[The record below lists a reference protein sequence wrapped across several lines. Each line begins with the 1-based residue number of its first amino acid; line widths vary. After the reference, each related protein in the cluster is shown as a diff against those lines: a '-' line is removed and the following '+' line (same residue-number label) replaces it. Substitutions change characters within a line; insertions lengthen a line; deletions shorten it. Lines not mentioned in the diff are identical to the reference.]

1 MFAKTKKFPVFKQT
15 DRFDCGPACLKMICK
30 YYGRDFNIEELRL
43 LCKITPDG
51 VIAKNLLHAM
61 ESLGLSA
68 LPASI
73 DFETLKKAF
82 HETATMKYITKD
94 GYKEVNALEF
104 FSGMDASKPKQNR
117 KTRIADITISGHA
130 ANARLEIDY
139 PTFTF
144 IDYMN
149 LLKIDGEWKV
159 VNKIFY
165 RKAD

>member
-1 MFAKTKKFPVFKQT
+1 MNKIVLSTVATLFFVTLGFSQKSDYELVAQT
-15 DRFDCGPACLKMICK
+15 VG
-30 YYGRDFNIEELRL
+30 YYL
-43 LCKITPDG
+43 DG
-51 VIAKNLLHAM
+51 GTNN
-61 ESLGLSA
+61 
-68 LPASI
+68 

-82 HETATMKYITKD
+82 HKNATMKYITKD

-130 ANARLEIDY
+130 ANARLEIEY

-144 IDYMN
+144 VDFMN

-165 RKAD
+165 RKPAMKKME

>member
-1 MFAKTKKFPVFKQT
+1 MKRTVILLVVAALSFTSSIAQESDYELVAITVN
-15 DRFDCGPACLKMICK
+15 
-30 YYGRDFNIEELRL
+30 YYLEGGTN
-43 LCKITPDG
+43 
-51 VIAKNLLHAM
+51 N
-61 ESLGLSA
+61 
-68 LPASI
+68 

-117 KTRIADITISGHA
+117 ETRIEDITISGHA
-130 ANARLEIDY
+130 ANARLEIEY

-144 IDYMN
+144 IDFMN
-149 LLKIDGEWKV
+149 LLKIEGEWKI

-165 RKAD
+165 RKPALSTTQ